1 MSSCL
6 FRFCRGEKENPM
18 NIYDFWN
25 KREPKVVYSYVP
37 EPTYRQ
43 KDPPQMQRQAAEII
57 ANWDASGANC
67 PPVFMPDFGTV
78 TTAKPFGGKVVRS
91 SDGAQ
96 IFIEPAAE
104 TIDQALAIEPT
115 PNPDVDQAVRIYREL
130 CWMTR
135 RHDIR
140 FVTPDFQGPLNTAAQ
155 IVKQDEFLIAL
166 YTEPKKVH
174 AFLDR
179 VTDTLI
185 EFIRRLQSQL
195 RMDGGCWPYIWLPR
209 EFGVV
214 ITEDLM
220 PLLSPE
226 LYAEFGVPYLK
237 RISDTFGGV
246 FVHSCGQWT
255 HNAKV
260 LAESGIHLLGL
271 DFCYPYATIETIQDT
286 LPGLVLQPGF
296 EFYKAVEYPDFPS
309 YVEGMIAK
317 RRGDTCLW
325 FALNSNPIWQ
335 FDRVRA
341 VLEKH
346 GAADVTFRS

>member
-1 MSSCL
+1 M
-6 FRFCRGEKENPM
+6 KT
-18 NIYDFWN
+18 NIFDFWN
-25 KREPKVVYSYVP
+25 KRQPKVVYSCIP

-43 KDPPQMQRQAAEII
+43 KDPPEMQQMAAEAI
-57 ANWDASGANC
+57 ANWDAGGANC

-96 IFIEPAAE
+96 IFIEHVAE
-104 TIDQALAIEPT
+104 TIDEALAIEPK
-115 PNPDVDQAVRIYREL
+115 PNTDVDQAVHIYREL

-140 FVTPDFQGPLNTAAQ
+140 FVTPDFQGPLNTAVQ
-155 IVKQDEFLIAL
+155 IMKQDEFLIAL

-174 AFLDR
+174 EFLAR

-195 RMDGGCWPYIWLPR
+195 RVDGGLWPYIWLPK

-214 ITEDLM
+214 VTEDLM

-226 LYAEFGVPYLK
+226 LYAEFGIPYLK
-237 RISDTFGGV
+237 RISDEFGGV

-255 HNAKV
+255 HNARV
-260 LAESGIHLLGL
+260 LADSGINLLGL
-271 DFCYPYATIETIQDT
+271 DFCYPYATIEEIQRT

-296 EFYKAVEYPDFPS
+296 EFYKAVEYPDFPA
-309 YVEGMIAK
+309 YVEGMIEK
-317 RRGDTCLW
+317 RSGDTCLW

-335 FDRVRA
+335 FDRVRK

-346 GAADVTFRS
+346 GAADVTFTS